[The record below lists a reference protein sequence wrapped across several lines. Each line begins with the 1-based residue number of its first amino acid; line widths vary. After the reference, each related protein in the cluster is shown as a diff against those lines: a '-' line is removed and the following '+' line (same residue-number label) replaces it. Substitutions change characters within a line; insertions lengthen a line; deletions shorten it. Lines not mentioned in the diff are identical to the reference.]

1 MGRRKERKRKE
12 RLGGLQRNG
21 RRESTFFTPPRKNVR
36 QKELSC
42 RPVKEQHR
50 EAKKRERERAL
61 FLGTQKLRKRERERE
76 RERERRG
83 LFFVFFLYDESD
95 FFLRENEGVKKH
107 ASFQLG
113 TLINSSDTIERRR

>member
-42 RPVKEQHR
+42 RPVKEHR

-95 FFLRENEGVKKH
+95 FFLREKEGVKKH

>member
-1 MGRRKERKRKE
+1 MSSCEGTP
-12 RLGGLQRNG
+12 QRG
-21 RRESTFFTPPRKNVR
+21 
-36 QKELSC
+36 Q
-42 RPVKEQHR
+42 
-50 EAKKRERERAL
+50 KKRERESSFFRD
-61 FLGTQKLRKRERERE
+61 TKIEKKRERKRE

-95 FFLRENEGVKKH
+95 FFLREKEGVKKH

>member
-12 RLGGLQRNG
+12 RLGGLRNG
-21 RRESTFFTPPRKNVR
+21 RRESTFFTPRKNVR

-42 RPVKEQHR
+42 RPVKEHR

-95 FFLRENEGVKKH
+95 FFLREKEGVKKH

>member
-12 RLGGLQRNG
+12 RLGGLLNG
-21 RRESTFFTPPRKNVR
+21 RRESTFFTPRKNVR

-42 RPVKEQHR
+42 RPVKEHR

-83 LFFVFFLYDESD
+83 LFFVFVLYESD
-95 FFLRENEGVKKH
+95 FFLREKEGVKKH

>member
-1 MGRRKERKRKE
+1 MSSCEGTT
-12 RLGGLQRNG
+12 QRG
-21 RRESTFFTPPRKNVR
+21 
-36 QKELSC
+36 Q
-42 RPVKEQHR
+42 
-50 EAKKRERERAL
+50 KKRERESSFFRD
-61 FLGTQKLRKRERERE
+61 TKIEKKRERKREREREIERKRE

-95 FFLRENEGVKKH
+95 FFLREKEGVKKH